1 MMQTSPEQ
9 YNETIEAPENEPA
22 LFEAILQPHRSL
34 SPKGFIILMTAITA
48 VSFVAGGAFV
58 LLGAWPVFGFFGLDV
73 LLIYFAFRINYHS
86 ARIYES
92 IRLTESALTVVRMEP
107 DGQISTWK
115 FQPYWLRVGMDDPP
129 RSDSELTLTSH
140 GRSLAIGDFLT
151 PDERL
156 DLAETLRYELQKL
169 REIPDHSAA

>member
-34 SPKGFIILMTAITA
+34 SPKGFIILMAAITA

-107 DGQISTWK
+107 DGQISWSINAVRSEY
-115 FQPYWLRVGMDDPP
+115 QRVG
-129 RSDSELTLTSH
+129 
-140 GRSLAIGDFLT
+140 
-151 PDERL
+151 
-156 DLAETLRYELQKL
+156 LRTIWNIKSNYT
-169 REIPDHSAA
+169 RFP